1 MNTALLLH
9 STEEL
14 ELCKMQKRIIKTL
27 KTNDI
32 DSYPHFPLQIP
43 LTNAIFNSH
52 NIKEIKSNIS
62 QIKILNP
69 QYKNKWIYFPIEIKL
84 KTNLTVT
91 EELKIVHT
99 KNDITNFTI
108 FEQLFKIK
116 NPLKCRVFKIANI
129 SFSGFSWTLSNEQW
143 IKAK

>member
-43 LTNAIFNSH
+43 LTNAIFNFH
-52 NIKEIKSNIS
+52 TIKEIKSNIS

-84 KTNLTVT
+84 KTNLTIT
-91 EELKIVHT
+91 EELKIAHT

>member
-52 NIKEIKSNIS
+52 TIKEIKSNIS
-62 QIKILNP
+62 QIKILDP

>member
-52 NIKEIKSNIS
+52 TIKEIKSNIS

-84 KTNLTVT
+84 KTNLTIT
-91 EELKIVHT
+91 EELKIAHT

-116 NPLKCRVFKIANI
+116 NPLKCRVFKIAKI
-129 SFSGFSWTLSNEQW
+129 SFSGFSWTLSKEQL

>member
-1 MNTALLLH
+1 MDM
-9 STEEL
+9 
-14 ELCKMQKRIIKTL
+14 K
-27 KTNDI
+27 
-32 DSYPHFPLQIP
+32 
-43 LTNAIFNSH
+43 
-52 NIKEIKSNIS
+52 
-62 QIKILNP
+62 KILIIGVLIIIIGVILLGNT
-69 QYKNKWIYFPIEIKL
+69 YFMAETHE
-84 KTNLTVT
+84 KTNLTIT
-91 EELKIVHT
+91 EELKIAHT

>member
-52 NIKEIKSNIS
+52 TIKEIKSNIS

-84 KTNLTVT
+84 KTNLTIT
-91 EELKIVHT
+91 EELKIAHT

-129 SFSGFSWTLSNEQW
+129 VDFHGLYLMNNG
-143 IKAK
+143 

>member
-52 NIKEIKSNIS
+52 TIKEIKSTIS

-84 KTNLTVT
+84 KTNLTIT

>member
-52 NIKEIKSNIS
+52 TLKEIKSNIS
-62 QIKILNP
+62 QINILDP
-69 QYKNKWIYFPIEIKL
+69 QYKNKWIYFPVEVKL
-84 KTNLTVT
+84 KTNLTIT
-91 EELKIVHT
+91 EELKIAQT
-99 KNDITNFTI
+99 KKDITNFTN

>member
-52 NIKEIKSNIS
+52 TIKEIKSNIS

-84 KTNLTVT
+84 KTNLTIT
-91 EELKIVHT
+91 EELKIAHT
-99 KNDITNFTI
+99 KNDI
-108 FEQLFKIK
+108 
-116 NPLKCRVFKIANI
+116 KCRVFKIANI

>member
-43 LTNAIFNSH
+43 LTNTIFNSH
-52 NIKEIKSNIS
+52 TLKEIKSNIS

-84 KTNLTVT
+84 KTNLTIT

-99 KNDITNFTI
+99 KNDITNFAI

>member
-43 LTNAIFNSH
+43 LTNAIFNSQTL
-52 NIKEIKSNIS
+52 KEIKSNIS

-84 KTNLTVT
+84 KTNLTIT
-91 EELKIVHT
+91 EELKIAHT
-99 KNDITNFTI
+99 KNDIANFAI

>member
-1 MNTALLLH
+1 MAQKMITYFKDFLREIRL
-9 STEEL
+9 TEN
-14 ELCKMQKRIIKTL
+14 QV
-27 KTNDI
+27 N
-32 DSYPHFPLQIP
+32 
-43 LTNAIFNSH
+43 
-52 NIKEIKSNIS
+52 
-62 QIKILNP
+62 
-69 QYKNKWIYFPIEIKL
+69 
-84 KTNLTVT
+84 
-91 EELKIVHT
+91 ELKIAHT

>member
-52 NIKEIKSNIS
+52 TIKEIKSTIS